1 MTDAKLKTHQGNDM
15 PDALLLTNARLAYK
29 DDGLVDIALQGGKIA
44 SVGVSLPTDNVD
56 VIDCE
61 GRLVTPG
68 LIDCHTHIIHG
79 GDRTNEF
86 EMRLEGANYQDI
98 ARAGGGIVSSV
109 GATRALNPEEL
120 LAASLTRIDALLSEG
135 VTTIEIKS
143 GYGLSIDSELDMLRA
158 ARLLETR
165 RPVRVKTTWLAAH
178 TMPKDF
184 DGSKEDYIRD
194 VAIAGLKQAHAEGIV
209 DAVDA
214 FCESIAFSAEEIRPL
229 FATARDLGLPVKL
242 HTEQLTRSGGTP
254 LAAEFGALSVDHFE
268 YAGES
273 EVQAIAASGTVAVL
287 LPGAFYM
294 LNETQKPPVTALRDA
309 GVPMALAT
317 DCNPG
322 TSPLSSILTTMN
334 MGAVL
339 FGLTVRE
346 CLDAVTL
353 NAARALGLES
363 EIGVIAPGASAD
375 LAIWDAERPAQLVG
389 RLGANL
395 LHKRIFEG
403 TVVHG

>member
-1 MTDAKLKTHQGNDM
+1 M
-15 PDALLLTNARLAYK
+15 PDALLLTNARLAYQ
-29 DDGLVDIALQGGKIA
+29 DDGLIDIALHDGKIA
-44 SVGVSLPTDNVD
+44 SVGASLPTEDHD
-56 VIDCE
+56 IIDCE

-109 GATRALNPEEL
+109 AATRALNPEEL

-143 GYGLSIDSELDMLRA
+143 GYGLSIEAELDMLRA
-158 ARLLETR
+158 ARLLETH

-178 TMPKDF
+178 AMPKDF
-184 DGSKEDYIRD
+184 DGNKTDYIRD
-194 VAIAGLKQAHAEGIV
+194 VAITGLKQAHAEGLV

-229 FATARDLGLPVKL
+229 FEVARDLGLPVKL

-268 YAGES
+268 YAEET
-273 EVQAIAASGTVAVL
+273 EVQAIARSGTVAVL

-294 LNETQKPPVTALRDA
+294 LNEKQKPPVAALREA
-309 GVPMALAT
+309 HVPMALAT

-322 TSPLSSILTTMN
+322 TSPLSSILMTMN

-353 NAARALGLES
+353 NAARALGLDS
-363 EIGVIAPGASAD
+363 EIGVIAPGTSAD

-389 RLGANL
+389 RIGANL
-395 LHKRIFEG
+395 LHKRIFKG